1 VKNSFYYVF
10 IHISVSE
17 SMIEFHPKITNLT
30 TTIDSRDLDKF
41 PHKLAEL
48 LKHFNVFHSL
58 VGISSVSLYGRHKN
72 STVAA

>member
-1 VKNSFYYVF
+1 
-10 IHISVSE
+10 
-17 SMIEFHPKITNLT
+17 MIEFHPKIINL

-58 VGISSVSLYGRHKN
+58 VGISRVSLLGRHKN